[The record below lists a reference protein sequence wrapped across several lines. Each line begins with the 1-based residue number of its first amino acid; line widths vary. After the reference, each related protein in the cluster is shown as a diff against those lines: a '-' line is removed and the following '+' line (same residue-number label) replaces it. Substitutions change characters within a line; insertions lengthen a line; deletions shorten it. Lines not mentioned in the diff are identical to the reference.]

1 MIKLEDIST
10 RNLTHYA
17 YGLPKEG
24 DVDRIIIEFL
34 EKKNITNYEEVEEAI
49 ALLLAN
55 DITEDILLILMNLTR
70 ELKKAK
76 NIISKANEKER
87 QDEIFTFN
95 TPQIFGIDD
104 KTIHMTD
111 SNNKCS
117 VLPYA
122 HPYAR
127 GAVLN
132 TLKCLSIEEAKNLLS
147 KYYLYG
153 NSLKNAITSK
163 RNFGNNRAKKVAEL
177 INLYD
182 EQVVRQRLSHN
193 NANDCNLFT
202 LDQNSKKLIL
212 LEQLKDIVEYLF
224 DTTEG
229 CIFGEL
235 NPTSKSKIASAAIST
250 NGEENERT
258 RTNLISMLSDY
269 TTLEELEKGILTEQ
283 EVIRIENGTLINEVA
298 KPIDRF
304 VKVRKPKL

>member
-17 YGLPKEG
+17 YGLAI
-24 DVDRIIIEFL
+24 VDEEDKPIIEFL
-34 EKKNITNYEEVEEAI
+34 RKHNITNYEELDSVLD
-49 ALLLAN
+49 LLIRN
-55 DITEDILLILMNLTR
+55 DIKENEFLILERLTKELMN
-70 ELKKAK
+70 AK
-76 NIISKANEKER
+76 NKVLEANEKER

-95 TPQIFGIDD
+95 TPKIVGIDD

-147 KYYLYG
+147 KYYICD
-153 NSLKNAITSK
+153 NKLKNAITSR
-163 RNFGNNRAKKVAEL
+163 RNFGINRARKVAEL

-193 NANDCNLFT
+193 NADNCNLFT
-202 LDQNSKKLIL
+202 LDQNTKKLIL
-212 LEQLKDIVEYLF
+212 LEQLRDIVEYLF
-224 DTTEG
+224 DTTEE

-235 NPTSKSKIASAAIST
+235 NPTSKSKIASAVISSI
-250 NGEENERT
+250 GEENERT

-269 TTLEELEKGILTEQ
+269 TTLEELEKGILTSQ

>member
-1 MIKLEDIST
+1 MIRLKDVST

-17 YGLPKEG
+17 YGWPITDEEDKP
-24 DVDRIIIEFL
+24 IIEFL
-34 EKKNITNYEEVEEAI
+34 TKHNITNYKELESVLD
-49 ALLLAN
+49 LLIRN
-55 DITEDILLILMNLTR
+55 DIKENEFLILERLTKELMN
-70 ELKKAK
+70 AK
-76 NIISKANEKER
+76 NKVLEANEKER
-87 QDEIFTFN
+87 QAEIFTFN

-117 VLPYA
+117 VLPYT

-132 TLKCLSIEEAKNLLS
+132 TLKCLSIEETKNLLS
-147 KYYLYG
+147 KYYICG

-163 RNFGNNRAKKVAEL
+163 RNFGNNRAKKVAKL
-177 INLYD
+177 INFYD
-182 EQVVRQRLSHN
+182 EQIVRQRLSHN
-193 NANDCNLFT
+193 NANNCNLFT
-202 LDQNSKKLIL
+202 LDQNTKKLIL
-212 LEQLKDIVEYLF
+212 LEQLRDIVEYLF
-224 DTTEG
+224 DTTEE

-258 RTNLISMLSDY
+258 RTNLISMLANY
-269 TTLEELEKGILTEQ
+269 TTLEELDKGILTDQ
-283 EVIRIENGTLINEVA
+283 EVIKIEKGTLINEVA

-304 VKVRKPKL
+304 IKVRKPKR

>member
-1 MIKLEDIST
+1 MIDLKDVSV

-17 YGLPKEG
+17 YGLAI
-24 DVDRIIIEFL
+24 VDEEDKPIIEFL
-34 EKKNITNYEEVEEAI
+34 RKHNITNYEELESVLD
-49 ALLLAN
+49 LLIRN
-55 DITEDILLILMNLTR
+55 DITDDIFLILMNLTK

-76 NIISKANEKER
+76 NIVSKANEKEK
-87 QDEIFTFN
+87 QDKIFTFN
-95 TPQIFGIDD
+95 TLQIFGIDD

-147 KYYLYG
+147 KYYICD
-153 NSLKNAITSK
+153 NNLKNAITSR
-163 RNFGNNRAKKVAEL
+163 RNFGSNRAKKVAEL
-177 INLYD
+177 INFYD
-182 EQVVRQRLSHN
+182 EQVVRQRLSHK
-193 NANDCNLFT
+193 NANDYNLFT
-202 LDQNSKKLIL
+202 LDQNTKKLIL
-212 LEQLKDIVEYLF
+212 LEQLRDIVEYLF
-224 DTTEG
+224 DTTEE

-235 NPTSKSKIASAAIST
+235 TSASKSKIASAAIST

-269 TTLEELEKGILTEQ
+269 TTLEELEKGILTSQ